1 MSGWQKS
8 KKTKG
13 KPWVSF
19 DCEMDEILPPLEIS
33 RFSRFARSVEIQ
45 VPTLGARLVLDL
57 DFWPKSRFVEIL
69 HPPLEISRFSI
80 F

>member
-19 DCEMDEILPPLEIS
+19 EGGGVEICEMDEILPPLEIS
-33 RFSRFARSVEIQ
+33 RFARFARSVEMQ
-45 VPTLGARLVLDL
+45 VPTLTCIRVDNFDQSLGFQTTL
-57 DFWPKSRFVEIL
+57 
-69 HPPLEISRFSI
+69 
-80 F
+80 